1 MNLMHRIA
9 AVDHDFLREIARGT
23 LSLDA
28 IYLIYGGIALGAGLL
43 WLAGVAVFGRGRR
56 RRPGASRSHDRVT
69 PVAP

>member
-23 LSLDA
+23 LSLETVF
-28 IYLIYGGIALGAGLL
+28 LIYGAIVLGAGLL
-43 WLAGVAVFGRGRR
+43 WAVGVAVFGRGRA
-56 RRPGASRSHDRVT
+56 GASRSREQAT